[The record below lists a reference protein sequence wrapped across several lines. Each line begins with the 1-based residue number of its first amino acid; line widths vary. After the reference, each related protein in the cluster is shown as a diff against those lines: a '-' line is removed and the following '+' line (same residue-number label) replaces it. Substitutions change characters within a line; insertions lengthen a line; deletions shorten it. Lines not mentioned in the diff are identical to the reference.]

1 MSMDER
7 LQVMEAVSAS
17 DRSKGQVLAE
27 LGIPRRTYY
36 NWLKKQ
42 RQGRLLDDGA
52 KGRIPWNRLTPEE
65 VNKVIEMA
73 RASPEASCRQLAYS
87 LVDDES
93 TSVSESTVY
102 RILKREGLVKPAEVT
117 GFAAGKEYRRKTSRP
132 NQMWATD
139 CSYLKVPGWGYYYLI
154 TVIDDYS
161 RYILAWDLKCD
172 MTSDSIIDVVQQAVD
187 ATGMTDVPVQD
198 RTSLLTD
205 NGSGYVSQV
214 FNDYL
219 KLVGIRHIVAS
230 PYHPQT
236 NGKVERYQQT
246 LKREVNRVVYDA
258 PSELKRAIADFVAYY
273 NFRRYHEALDNVT
286 PADVY
291 FGRKEDILAE
301 RQETKRVTIRSRKV
315 YNRMLREART
325 PSFNG

>member
-1 MSMDER
+1 MSMDQR

-17 DRSKGQVLAE
+17 GRSKSQVLAE
-27 LGIPRRTYY
+27 LGVPRRTYY

-42 RQGRLLDDGA
+42 RQGRLLDDET
-52 KGRIPWNRLTPEE
+52 KGKIPWNRLTPEE
-65 VNKVIEMA
+65 ADKVIEIA
-73 RASPEASCRQLAYS
+73 RASPESSCRQLAYS
-87 LVDDES
+87 LADDERI
-93 TSVSESTVY
+93 SVSESTVY
-102 RILKREGLVKPAEVT
+102 RILRREGLVKPAEVT
-117 GFAAGKEYRRKTSRP
+117 GFAAGKEYHRKTQRP

-205 NGSGYVSQV
+205 NGSGYVSRI
-214 FNDYL
+214 FDDYL
-219 KLVGIRHIVAS
+219 KLVGIRHIVAA

-258 PSELKRAIADFVAYY
+258 PSELKQAIADFVVYY

-291 FGRKEDILAE
+291 FGRKQDILAE
-301 RQETKRVTIRSRKV
+301 RQKTKRITISSRKV
-315 YNRMLREART
+315 YNRMLREAKT
-325 PSFNG
+325 HSLNG

>member
-1 MSMDER
+1 
-7 LQVMEAVSAS
+7 
-17 DRSKGQVLAE
+17 
-27 LGIPRRTYY
+27 
-36 NWLKKQ
+36 
-42 RQGRLLDDGA
+42 
-52 KGRIPWNRLTPEE
+52 
-65 VNKVIEMA
+65 
-73 RASPEASCRQLAYS
+73 
-87 LVDDES
+87 
-93 TSVSESTVY
+93 
-102 RILKREGLVKPAEVT
+102 
-117 GFAAGKEYRRKTSRP
+117 
-132 NQMWATD
+132 MWATD

-258 PSELKRAIADFVAYY
+258 PSELKQAIADFVAYY

-301 RQETKRVTIRSRKV
+301 RQETKRITIRSRKV
-315 YNRMLREART
+315 YNRMLREARA
-325 PSFNG
+325 PSLNG